1 MTGATEAEIIEITI
15 DPIDAQSCN
24 LRITR
29 KVQDPFAQN
38 FQKSRAVVV
47 EWLRG
52 RGKDCQLC
60 VDQVLRSEKAYVG
73 HPPVRRTE
81 LSALGITLQDI

>member
-1 MTGATEAEIIEITI
+1 MKTDTELVIVEVTI
-15 DPIDAQSCN
+15 DPVDDQSCN

-29 KVQDPFAQN
+29 QVQDPFAQN
-38 FQKSRAVVV
+38 FQKSRAAVL

-52 RGKDCQLC
+52 RGDGCQFC
-60 VDQVLRSEKAYVG
+60 VDQMFRREKTFVG
-73 HPPVRRTE
+73 HPPVLRTE